1 MSHISFK
8 QRAEIQA
15 RWLMYKC
22 NLLQLL
28 PTDKN
33 LAELAL
39 RFGERLASKI
49 DSKYLTL
56 HKLEL
61 KGAK

>member
-1 MSHISFK
+1 MSHITF
-8 QRAEIQA
+8 QYRAIIQA
-15 RWLMYKC
+15 RWLTYKC
-22 NLLQLL
+22 NLLHLL

-33 LAELAL
+33 LSDLAL
-39 RFGERLASKI
+39 RFGERLAEKI

-61 KGAK
+61 KVQ